1 MDAALRKRVAAL
13 LGKEPVAWR
22 KVERGYSPAERWVL
36 QLADGSS
43 VFAKVGTSDLTNRW
57 LRSEHRVYAQ
67 LRADFLPQLR
77 GWEDAAERP
86 LLLLEDLSSAHWP
99 PPWQPGQLEQLL
111 AVHQRLS
118 QTRPLPS
125 GLPSLEIERA
135 RYSGWL
141 QVERNPAPFLALG
154 LCSRHWL
161 EAALPT
167 LLLAQDLALLSGEE
181 LVHNDVRSDNLCFLG
196 ERVVFVDWNNAHVG
210 NARLDLAG
218 FAPSLRLEG
227 GPLPE
232 ELVPD
237 EVAFAAQVSGYFAAY
252 AGLPPVPNAPRV
264 RYIQLRQLRIAL
276 PWAARVLGLPAP
288 DLPWAWLAVQ
298 RLNAELAAGLLD
310 EAGWFAGTEEIL
322 GDAYLASADPR
333 AQSGK
338 SGDEELWRWSR
349 EFALDALPPGAAL
362 SPGAAPGAVHV
373 LDVGCANGYL
383 MESFVRWGKER
394 SLVLEPYG
402 VELSPRLAQLA
413 RRRLPRYAERI
424 AVGNVL
430 DWIPPRR
437 YHLVHTALDYLPPA
451 RRREHLARLRAE
463 FLLPGGRIVLRGERV
478 GGTEPDPLQQLAEL
492 GAAVG
497 GVLERAHPKSGELRR
512 AVWLTA

>member
-1 MDAALRKRVAAL
+1 MEAASRRRVAAL

-22 KVERGYSPAERWVL
+22 KIDRGYSPAERWVL
-36 QLADGSS
+36 RLADGSS
-43 VFAKVGTSDLTNRW
+43 VFAKIGTSELTNQW
-57 LRSEHRVYAQ
+57 LRSEHRLYAQ
-67 LRADFLPQLR
+67 LRAEFLPQLR

-86 LLLLEDLSSAHWP
+86 LLLLEDLSAAHWP

-111 AVHQRLS
+111 AVHQRMS
-118 QTRPLPS
+118 QIRPLPS
-125 GLPSLEIERA
+125 GLPSLEHERA

-161 EAALPT
+161 EAALPS

-181 LVHNDVRSDNLCFLG
+181 LVHNDVRSDNLCFVG
-196 ERVVFVDWNNAHVG
+196 ERVVLVDWNNARIG

-237 EVAFAAQVSGYFAAY
+237 EAAFAAQVSGYFAAY

-276 PWAARVLGLPAP
+276 PWAARELGLPAP
-288 DLPWAWLAVQ
+288 DLPWAWVATQ
-298 RLNAELAAGLLD
+298 RLNAELAAGRLD
-310 EAGWFAGTEEIL
+310 ESGWFAGTEEVL

-333 AQSGK
+333 AQCGK
-338 SGDEELWRWSR
+338 SGDEEEWRWSR
-349 EFALDALPPGAAL
+349 ELALDALPP
-362 SPGAAPGAVHV
+362 SAAPGAYHV

-394 SLVLEPYG
+394 DVVIEPHG
-402 VELSPRLAQLA
+402 LELSPRLAQLA
-413 RRRLPRYAERI
+413 RRRLPGYAERI
-424 AVGNVL
+424 HVGNVL
-430 DWIPPRR
+430 DWSPPRR
-437 YHLVHTALDYLPPA
+437 YHLVHTALDHVPPA
-451 RRREHLARLRAE
+451 RRREHMGRLRRE
-463 FLLPGGRIVLRGERV
+463 LLLPDGRIVLRGERV
-478 GGTEPDPLQQLAEL
+478 GGREPDPVQQLAEL
-492 GAAVG
+492 GIPAG

-512 AVWLTA
+512 AVWVAA